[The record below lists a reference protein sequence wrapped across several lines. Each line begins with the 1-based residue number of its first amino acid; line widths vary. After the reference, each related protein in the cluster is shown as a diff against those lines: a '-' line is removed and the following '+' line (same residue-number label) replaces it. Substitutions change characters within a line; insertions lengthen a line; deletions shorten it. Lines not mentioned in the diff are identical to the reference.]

1 MYPADNGTF
10 QVKQALCIMQGSLN
24 WCPACCLMMGGKWYM
39 SWCVAD
45 FFVRPHGHMVGIV
58 LWQPLIGVHA
68 LATLIIATWH
78 FKSYV
83 LDLDVQDW
91 SSHTPLTSCRLK
103 KDTGQHIN
111 ASMLWRINLWVCG
124 QSTLREHILRSKNI
138 NILCENGVLTWTC
151 ISLGGACQG
160 QPLSRLGYL
169 DEVTYHVP
177 LTWVGSSVGFIP
189 WMELKLTACSVL

>member
-39 SWCVAD
+39 FWCVAD

-83 LDLDVQDW
+83 LDLDVQHW

-138 NILCENGVLTWTC
+138 NILCELRVKMGYWPGHASHLEVHVKASLSPGWVTLTKWP
-151 ISLGGACQG
+151 IMRPWRGLGAQ
-160 QPLSRLGYL
+160 
-169 DEVTYHVP
+169 
-177 LTWVGSSVGFIP
+177 
-189 WMELKLTACSVL
+189 